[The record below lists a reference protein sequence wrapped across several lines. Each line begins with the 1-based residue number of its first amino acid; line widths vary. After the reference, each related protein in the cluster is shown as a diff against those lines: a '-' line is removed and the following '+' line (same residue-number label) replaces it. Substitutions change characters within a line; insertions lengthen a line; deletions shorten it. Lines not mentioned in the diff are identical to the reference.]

1 MSADKYP
8 SIFSSQME
16 GIVYVL
22 PIPSSRD
29 TRSTLKIFCSPP
41 SYYLERGGR
50 EQTETRQGIEEE
62 RMKRAKGA

>member
-1 MSADKYP
+1 
-8 SIFSSQME
+8 ME